1 MSKLISKIRRFF
13 HEVLLEMK
21 SVAWPSKADIKEGTM
36 VVIVI
41 SAIVGI
47 FLSLVDYGFGKLFHL
62 FF

>member
-1 MSKLISKIRRFF
+1 MNKLIGNIKRFF
-13 HEVLLEMK
+13 HEVVVEMK
-21 SVAWPSKADIKEGTM
+21 SVAWPSKADIQEGTA

-47 FLSLVDYGFGKLFHL
+47 FLSLVDFGFGKLFNI

>member
-1 MSKLISKIRRFF
+1 MSKLISKIKRFF